1 MQEFSNVAFTGKQ
14 TLAPSDGA
22 SSTHPGSKK
31 KTQNAQASNWE
42 NEILDKL
49 KRLIKQ
55 SGKTLDVI
63 FAQFDVDGSG
73 DITREEFHKAMKMIS
88 LGLSDN
94 EIYKI
99 MRRTDA
105 NNDGVINYLEF
116 AAKFREDPAY
126 ESQMKQ
132 RANNRLATLKE

>member
-1 MQEFSNVAFTGKQ
+1 M
-14 TLAPSDGA
+14 
-22 SSTHPGSKK
+22 HPNSKK
-31 KTQNAQASNWE
+31 KYSNAQASNWE

-63 FAQFDVDGSG
+63 FSQFDVDGSG
-73 DITREEFHKAMKMIS
+73 DITKEEFHKAMKMIS

-99 MRRTDA
+99 MRRIDA
-105 NNDGVINYLEF
+105 NNDGVINYTEF
-116 AAKFREDPAY
+116 ASKFREDPAY
-126 ESQMKQ
+126 D
-132 RANNRLATLKE
+132 

>member
-1 MQEFSNVAFTGKQ
+1 LG
-14 TLAPSDGA
+14 
-22 SSTHPGSKK
+22 KK
-31 KTQNAQASNWE
+31 KNQNAQASNWE

-73 DITREEFHKAMKMIS
+73 DITKEEFHKAMKMIS

-116 AAKFREDPAY
+116 AAKFREDPGY
-126 ESQMKQ
+126 DLKMKE